1 MLQNINF
8 NKATNIQNTI
18 TRNSNFIK
26 SIKNNNVTD
35 KIASK
40 LKTTDIKN
48 VINNKF
54 NDQKSII
61 EDGIAPWILKAV
73 AKYPKGTFR
82 RVNRDAIVDGEKVKI
97 IFEGIGINFDII
109 SDGREIVKNLA
120 LKQTTSTN
128 PQHKG
133 LKILTNS
140 VGKF

>member
-8 NKATNIQNTI
+8 NKTTNIQNTI
-18 TRNSNFIK
+18 TKNSNFIK

-40 LKTTDIKN
+40 LKTT
-48 VINNKF
+48 
-54 NDQKSII
+54 DQKSII

-97 IFEGIGINFDII
+97 IFEGIGINFDIT